1 MDKKKP
7 ITKGK
12 LGNES
17 RTNNARSNTQLARL
31 KAWPKL
37 GPTDVLTTMRELN
50 ICRPSARISKLR
62 AIDHPIKTLRIT
74 STDDHGR
81 PRQGVA
87 LHFLPQQ
94 GAQPMTT
101 NQPHQPPRATLAY
114 PNLASLYLF
123 TLPTGADL
131 PLLICL
137 EAALWIS

>member
-1 MDKKKP
+1 MDKNKP

-17 RTNNARSNTQLARL
+17 RVNNTRSNTQLARL
-31 KAWPKL
+31 IASPKL
-37 GPTDVLTTMRELN
+37 KPTDALTTMRELN
-50 ICRPSARISKLR
+50 ICRPGARISKLR

-74 STDDHGR
+74 STEDHGR

-101 NQPHQPPRATLAY
+101 NQPHQPPTLAY

-137 EAALWIS
+137 ETALWIS